1 MVSNPATVTIDYPQ
15 DKPVASNDTQ
25 PGTAVGGIAQ
35 PVTVNVLTN
44 DNDSNN
50 NLDPTSVQIV
60 GSTDGKTLVVNGEG
74 TWTVDPVT
82 GNITFTPDT
91 SFKGDPTPISYTVKD
106 STGLV
111 SNPATVTID
120 YPQDKPVAT
129 NDTQA
134 GTAVGGIAQPV
145 TVNVLTNDSDPNNN
159 LDPTSVVITQAPAG
173 STIAADG
180 KSVVVNGEGTW
191 TVDPVTGNIT
201 FTPDTSFKG
210 DPTPISYTVKDSTGL
225 VSNPATV
232 TVVYPVPPKNFVVQD
247 VRLSEE
253 GLAGGQKDNLPD
265 TTFDTT
271 DSTKL
276 TKLMTFSDV
285 DSSSP
290 SAFNIT
296 LAAPTATIKSGGIDL
311 VWNWNATDKTLIATK
326 TANGT
331 TQEIIKIAVGSVNSL
346 GGDNYDVPYTVE
358 LKGAVDHPVNSIEDI
373 LDFNI
378 TASLSDDSG
387 AAPITQSF
395 KVTIEDDSPSSFGAL
410 GNAAIK
416 PVDTNLMLILDVS
429 GSMDTKTASGKTRL
443 EALKEAV
450 TVALNKY
457 DEYGDV
463 KVRLITFST
472 EAKAYGLTW
481 LDIGSA
487 KAIINSLLASGVTNY
502 DAALGTAISAY
513 SDPGKLDPVAGST
526 LSNVCLFISDGDP
539 TAALGDETKFTGN
552 LVVDT
557 GIPSTNP
564 DMGIQGADA
573 PGSELYLWRE
583 FLRNNDIKSR
593 SIGIGNAITKPAMLT
608 PIAYDGLTNQPLS
621 EEIITDP
628 NKLAEALLKDIQPAK
643 ATGGLLAGV
652 LSNPQGGFG
661 ADNGYIS
668 EVKVDGYS
676 YQYNRATN
684 SLVSTQTN
692 TSVYSFDLATHI
704 LSVKTVSGGLLSLDF
719 DNANYSYQTVGTI
732 TTEYKENITYSTQ
745 DYDGDALDNT
755 LTLNIYPFEA
765 RNDIV
770 LTNQTGT
777 VKIRQSLLTAN
788 DEFLSSATAT
798 ISALSNVENGTAV
811 LSDPLEFTLVS
822 APASSTYSIVP
833 ESTINNDTIANAQ
846 NILRSSFGLVPSTTT
861 PATDASYVTDRA
873 ANSVKV
879 SASVSSTTDVDFY
892 KVTLKAGETFTVDID
907 CLGKTGNVD
916 TKVWL
921 LDANGAVIDENDNK
935 SGSADAG
942 SLTLGS
948 SGSTY
953 VADSYLTYKI
963 TTDGDYYVKVG
974 NSPNAAGSGD
984 YDLWLSI
991 DKPFISNFDYTLSE
1005 NGYID
1010 IGNVIVKQTVGSNI
1024 LGTASDET
1032 LIGRD
1037 GADDVLNGSLG
1048 NDIMF
1053 GGTGSDQFVFNTT
1066 LGKDN
1071 IDTILDFVSGTDKIK
1086 LEGDA
1091 FLQFYGSSSLTS
1103 TDFNAGSNPA
1113 ATTDSAAI
1121 LYNTT
1126 TGALSYDENG
1136 NIDGATDA
1144 IIFAYLTTETGSHPN
1159 LAFTDFIITII

>member
-1 MVSNPATVTIDYPQ
+1 MVSNPATVTIDYPAATA
-15 DKPVASNDTQ
+15 PVAKDDTQ
-25 PGTAVGGIAQ
+25 TATAVGVAT
-35 PVTVNVLTN
+35 TVAVVGN
-44 DNDSNN
+44 DTDPENN
-50 NLDPTSVQIV
+50 IDPTSVQIV

-74 TWTVDPVT
+74 TWTVDPAT
-82 GNITFTPDT
+82 GDITFTPEA

-106 STGLV
+106 SIGLV
-111 SNPATVTID
+111 S
-120 YPQDKPVAT
+120 
-129 NDTQA
+129 
-134 GTAVGGIAQPV
+134 
-145 TVNVLTNDSDPNNN
+145 S
-159 LDPTSVVITQAPAG
+159 
-173 STIAADG
+173 
-180 KSVVVNGEGTW
+180 
-191 TVDPVTGNIT
+191 
-201 FTPDTSFKG
+201 
-210 DPTPISYTVKDSTGL
+210 
-225 VSNPATV
+225 PATV

-487 KAIINSLLASGVTNY
+487 KAIVNSLLARGVTNY

-539 TAALGDETKFTGN
+539 TAALGDETNFTGS

-822 APASSTYSIVP
+822 APASTYSIVP
-833 ESTINNDTIANAQ
+833 ESTIDHNTIANAQ

-907 CLGKTGNVD
+907 CSGKTGNVD

-921 LDANGAVIDENDNK
+921 LDENGAVIGENDNK
-935 SGSADAG
+935 SVSADA
-942 SLTLGS
+942 
-948 SGSTY
+948 GSTY

-974 NSPNAAGSGD
+974 NSPDAAAGSGG

-1071 IDTILDFVSGTDKIK
+1071 IDTILDFVSGTDKIN

-1091 FLQFYGSSSLTS
+1091 FLLFSLNGNRSLTS
-1103 TDFNAGSNPA
+1103 TEFNAGSNPA

-1126 TGALSYDENG
+1126 TGALSYDESG

-1159 LAFTDFIITII
+1159 LAVTDFIII